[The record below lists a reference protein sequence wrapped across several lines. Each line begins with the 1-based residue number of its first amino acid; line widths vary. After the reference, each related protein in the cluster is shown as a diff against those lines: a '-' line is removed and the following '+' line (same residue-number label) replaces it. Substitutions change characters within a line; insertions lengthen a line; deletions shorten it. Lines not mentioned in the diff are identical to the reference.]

1 MGDRPL
7 FLVSA
12 AVHLERDG
20 KLLFLQ
26 RAVGALVGFWGTPSG
41 LAEHGETPEQA
52 ARRELFEEA
61 GLTPA
66 GALSLAGVT
75 TFRIY
80 GHHAIRIVYAAN
92 AGDGDVKLSHEHS
105 GATWMDPHEYR
116 RTHLSDGAIAAW
128 RARNAA
134 EADILAAVQ
143 RTFDEYLAWRATR
156 GSGGRTV

>member
-1 MGDRPL
+1 MGDLPL

-26 RAVGALVGFWGTPSG
+26 RAAGALVGFWGTPSG

-52 ARRELFEEA
+52 ARRELHEET
-61 GLTPA
+61 GLAPPGPLT
-66 GALSLAGVT
+66 LVGVT
-75 TFRIY
+75 TFQIY
-80 GHHAIRIVYAAN
+80 GHHAIRVVYAAEA
-92 AGDGDVKLSHEHS
+92 AGGDVKLSHEHS
-105 GATWMDPHEYR
+105 GAAWIDPYEYR

-128 RARNAA
+128 RTRDAA
-134 EADILAAVQ
+134 EAEILAAVQ
-143 RTFDEYLAWRATR
+143 RTFDEYLAWRTTR